1 MKYSG
6 LSIINILIVLAV
18 LSSCSCNKN
27 SQNNSVIP
35 DNGQEGTKPEISA
48 PEADTYDCTV
58 SIDALTGISINAPLG
73 DVKIVGKNVS
83 IEARNNLTIESGTN
97 VKGYLDGIN
106 RGNWKQKLWENLGEK
121 VLSDIVDISHYR
133 HIIEIF
139 LRPIGGTMLL
149 KSNRYM
155 RLEAG
160 EGKTVIDDTNDYD
173 ASLKDKAAGF
183 FLMKPF
189 PSAEKVDIYAVKTR
203 MVRFM
208 NDYKSIKDIII
219 STEPIVKDWYSN
231 EIAKQIIKGMIQ
243 GDDVVGN
250 LNLVN
255 VRNRFVE
262 QNLMKI
268 WRNAKWIRQT
278 ITTYQFQ
285 DYKTETSLRD
295 KFTKLWNE
303 FKGLMINNA
312 NMDIP
317 DLNKKSLMFNEYE
330 AVVNSNID
338 NDVSF
343 LSTDTVNASNINGL
357 DLKNYIKK
365 EPFMITF

>member
-1 MKYSG
+1 M
-6 LSIINILIVLAV
+6 
-18 LSSCSCNKN
+18 
-27 SQNNSVIP
+27 
-35 DNGQEGTKPEISA
+35 
-48 PEADTYDCTV
+48 
-58 SIDALTGISINAPLG
+58 
-73 DVKIVGKNVS
+73 KIVGKNVS

-189 PSAEKVDIYAVKTR
+189 PSAEKIDIYAVKTR

-219 STEPIVKDWYSN
+219 STEPIVKDWYAN

-243 GDDVVGN
+243 GDDVVAN

-285 DYKTETSLRD
+285 DYKTDTSLRD
-295 KFTKLWNE
+295 RFTKLWNE

-365 EPFMITF
+365 KSAEEPFYKQTLKTVFGFEGFVDDKCWSTKDKGAILFSDNENNYFKISNEGSFIKADTTDEAKQIIDIINSIGNDPL